1 MEKKDFLRLSL
12 ILNDNQAAT
21 FKSKLQRLVVEVLR
35 EHYGAGMTIQEI
47 VTSLN
52 DDFSLEF
59 TADEIADI
67 IKSDDK
73 NFVLKHQET
82 DQILNKYDLS
92 ISSYSKASERSE
104 GISLTQLIN
113 EFLSEK
119 QQDLSVQQ
127 AENLI
132 LRFLF
137 FEFNEDT
144 ENLLNYMNKSASFAI
159 PNDNFSDD
167 EKIFIDSFLTWD
179 NYNKNKFIFNALS
192 SSIDYCMITAQRD
205 TRLIKNM
212 FFNKT
217 FYLDTNMI
225 FRLAGINKQERQ
237 INAVAFIKKCNE
249 VNITIKYTNLV
260 EEEIENTSE
269 YYVDILAKTLAS
281 NQYISPEAYALMSNN
296 SVNDDFYKEYVLWVK
311 DTANV
316 AGNYSAFKMYLKK
329 KIHKTLKNFEFEAI
343 HVYNKRY
350 KNFGELTSSLDEYK
364 RKNNRTPSHQS
375 IQTDINHYLFLKEKN
390 GNSAHSSFI
399 DLNSYMI
406 TEDRYFVGWTKEYYP
421 KTVPMVMLSSLWY
434 SILLKF
440 TSRTEN
446 DYVSFSQFI
455 KFNLQIECKPFD
467 KRKSE
472 ILYRILALDENTE
485 IKDEVIYDINSK
497 LKTDYKNKEIDY
509 IISTAHATITDKKI
523 IEVNNERDA
532 QDLKREQAQKEEN
545 IKSYERGAQD
555 AIECVIEV
563 DSKKR
568 RKRNIA
574 LVTIAMMLLASF
586 VIAFF
591 VLLIKENPQIVKFS
605 EWTNKNGIIISSI
618 GAIIITLLQPIFASL
633 GIYMFKIEKIKER
646 VRQEYQRRINKKK

>member
-127 AENLI
+127 AEDLI

-237 INAVAFIKKCNE
+237 LNAVAFIKKCNE

-260 EEEIENTSE
+260 EEEIENTIE

-545 IKSYERGAQD
+545 IKSYERGTQD

-618 GAIIITLLQPIFASL
+618 GAIIITVLQPIFAKL